1 MKIKIKLS
9 TIKDVRDFIE
19 IMTLNEIKAT
29 ASQGRYV
36 VDARSIMGLF
46 ALDLMSP
53 IELHLE
59 AGDCSVLE
67 RFAA

>member
-1 MKIKIKLS
+1 MKIKLS
-9 TIKDVRDFIE
+9 TIPDVRKFIE
-19 IMTLNEIKAT
+19 LVTINGIKAT
-29 ASQGRYV
+29 ASQGRYI

-53 IELHLE
+53 IELNVE

-67 RFAA
+67 CFAV